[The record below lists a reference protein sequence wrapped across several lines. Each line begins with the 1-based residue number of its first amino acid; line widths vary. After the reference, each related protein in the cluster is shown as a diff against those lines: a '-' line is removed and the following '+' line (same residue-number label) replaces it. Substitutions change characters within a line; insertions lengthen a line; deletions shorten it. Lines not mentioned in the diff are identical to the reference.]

1 MKEIFFKIRELV
13 LIISDQLDSQP
24 ISEGEMSMEPDLL
37 MEIMDLNEE
46 IIEADDRFSTRL
58 TAFFYL
64 CQFWVSSIKKLM
76 DNSSM

>member
-24 ISEGEMSMEPDLL
+24 IKEGEMSMEPDFL

-46 IIEADDRFSTRL
+46 IIEADDRFLTRL
-58 TAFFYL
+58 TAFFV
-64 CQFWVSSIKKLM
+64 CQFWVISIKKI
-76 DNSSM
+76 DG

>member
-24 ISEGEMSMEPDLL
+24 ISEGEMSMEPDFL

-46 IIEADDRFSTRL
+46 IVEADDRFSNPVDG
-58 TAFFYL
+58 FFNL
-64 CQFWVSSIKKLM
+64 CQY
-76 DNSSM
+76 

>member
-64 CQFWVSSIKKLM
+64 CQF
-76 DNSSM
+76 